1 MGNIRELLST
11 SSVIVSFIVGF
22 LAAYAVIKE
31 IDFSKIFK
39 NEKSI
44 GAFVGK
50 VILFFFIVSFVW
62 VLLSSLFILLRIQ
75 E

>member
-1 MGNIRELLST
+1 MDSIRELLST
-11 SSVIVSFIVGF
+11 SSVVISFIVGF

-31 IDFSKIFK
+31 VDFSKIFK

-44 GAFVGK
+44 GAFIGK
-50 VILFFFIVSFVW
+50 VILFFFITSFIW